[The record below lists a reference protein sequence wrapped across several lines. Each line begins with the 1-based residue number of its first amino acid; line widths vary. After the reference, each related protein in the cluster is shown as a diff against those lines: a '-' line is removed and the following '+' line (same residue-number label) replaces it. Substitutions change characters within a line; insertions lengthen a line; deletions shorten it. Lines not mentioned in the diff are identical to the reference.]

1 MTRHARFAVLAL
13 LLFSAACQ
21 QQPAASPSAMSS
33 DQAATTKPAEETWR
47 ERFDVDR
54 ANLGPTGVNPYFSL
68 MPGTVSTFRHDEDTL
83 TITVLDETK
92 VVDGVTTRV
101 IEERETEDGELAEVS
116 RNFFAI
122 DRTTNDV
129 YYFGEEVDIYKDGKI
144 VRHEGAWLSGEKN
157 ARFGLMMPGNS
168 KVGDRFY
175 QEQAPGEAM
184 DRAEIVA
191 MDATI
196 DTPAGHFEKCMR
208 VKETSPLERGTSTKV
223 YAPGIGLVMDDG
235 ILLTKSEQPKPGA
248 R

>member
-1 MTRHARFAVLAL
+1 MNSRASSSTVLAAL
-13 LLFSAACQ
+13 MGLIACH
-21 QQPAASPSAMSS
+21 QPTAGPSAMSS
-33 DQAATTKPAEETWR
+33 DQAAATKPADETWR
-47 ERFDVDR
+47 EHFDVDK

-68 MPGTVSTFRHDEDTL
+68 MPGTVLTFKHDEDTL
-83 TITVLDETK
+83 TITVLADTK
-92 VVDGVTTRV
+92 VVDGVTTRI
-101 IEERETEDGELAEVS
+101 IEERETEDGELVEIS

-122 DRTTNDV
+122 DRTNNGV
-129 YYFGEEVDIYKDGKI
+129 YYFGEEVDIYKDGK
-144 VRHEGAWLSGEKN
+144 VVKHEGAWLSGERG
-157 ARFGLMMPGNS
+157 ARFGLIMPGNP

-196 DTPAGHFEKCMR
+196 DTPAGRFEKCMR

-223 YAPGIGLVMDDG
+223 YAPGVGLVMDDSM
-235 ILLTKSEQPKPGA
+235 LLTKSEQPKPGA